1 MAHGGSP
8 PHQDRQR
15 RRVGLSGAILFA
27 LITPIAICGAL
38 GAEAGGICSLLTTAE
53 VAAALNEKIQPAQS
67 RGPDGCFW
75 QGTGTDSVIVQ
86 APGTGRPGFDN
97 AKSRISPTVAASG
110 IGDAAFVFVSVAGF
124 VEIDLVKA
132 DKYYTVLV
140 QTQGGKG
147 AQAAAEGLAAKVA
160 NRL

>member
-1 MAHGGSP
+1 M
-8 PHQDRQR
+8 
-15 RRVGLSGAILFA
+15 RVGLSGAIMFA
-27 LITPIAICGAL
+27 LITPVTICGVL

-67 RGPDGCFW
+67 RGPDGCLW
-75 QGTGTDSVIVQ
+75 QGTGTDSVMVQ

-97 AKSRISPTVAASG
+97 AKSRMSPTVAVSG
-110 IGDAAFVFVSVAGF
+110 VGDAAFAFVSVAGF

-160 NRL
+160 SRL